1 MNPVPPRRVVL
12 ASASPA
18 RLTLLRNAGIEPD
31 VVVSGVDEDGVDR
44 LPVRD
49 AAVTLASR
57 KAEAVVVAGA
67 GQVDGALVIGCDSML
82 SIDGTVRGKPSSVD
96 EARAWLR
103 GWRGRTGVL
112 VTGQCVIDTTS
123 GRRAVGAVD
132 TSVTYGHPSD
142 DELEAYLA
150 TGEALQVAGAFTL
163 DGYSAPFVAGVEGD
177 PGGVMGLSLPLLRTL
192 LGEID
197 VAITSLWAKP

>member
-1 MNPVPPRRVVL
+1 MPSPRRVVL

-31 VVVSGVDEDGVDR
+31 VVVSGVDESGVEE

-49 AAVTLASR
+49 AAMALASR
-57 KAEAVVVAGA
+57 KADAVT

-82 SIDGTVRGKPSSVD
+82 SIDGTVRGKPASVD

-103 GWRGRTGVL
+103 GWRGRAGVL
-112 VTGQCVIDTTS
+112 VTGQCVVDTAT
-123 GRRAVGAVD
+123 GRRAVGAVE
-132 TSVTYGHPSD
+132 TSVTYGDPSD

-163 DGYSAPFVAGVEGD
+163 DGYSAPFVAGVDGD
-177 PGGVMGLSLPLLRTL
+177 PGGVMGLSLPLLRSL
-192 LGEID
+192 LREID
-197 VAITSLWAKP
+197 VPITDLWAKP

>member
-31 VVVSGVDEDGVDR
+31 VVVSGVDENGVDQ
-44 LPVRD
+44 LPARD
-49 AAVTLASR
+49 AAMALASR
-57 KAEAVVVAGA
+57 KAEAVVVAGD
-67 GQVDGALVIGCDSML
+67 VDGALVIGCDSML

-96 EARAWLR
+96 EARGWLR
-103 GWRGRTGVL
+103 SWRGRTGVL
-112 VTGQCVIDTTS
+112 VTGQCVIDTTT
-123 GRRAVGAVD
+123 GRRAVGAVE

-163 DGYSAPFVAGVEGD
+163 DGYSAPFVAGVDGD

-192 LGEID
+192 LHQLDIP
-197 VAITSLWAKP
+197 ITSLWAKP